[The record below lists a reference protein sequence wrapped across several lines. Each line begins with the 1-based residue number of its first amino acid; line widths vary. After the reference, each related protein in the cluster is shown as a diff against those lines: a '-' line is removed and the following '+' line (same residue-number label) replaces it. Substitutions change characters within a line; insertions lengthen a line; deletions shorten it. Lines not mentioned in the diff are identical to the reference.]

1 MNIFLLIG
9 IPYLSVI
16 LLIIGS
22 YYKYRSL
29 KNNSKF
35 SVENIEIFKE
45 IPLFHAGLGIII
57 LAHIIGFLVPSSVLA
72 WNGQHMR
79 LLIIEIG
86 AFGLA
91 LASLLSLIVFAVRQ
105 IKSSNNLSQP
115 VSKVFMNVTVFA
127 LLIIIIIS
135 GLWIAN
141 LYRWGS
147 SWYAGVMTPYLR
159 SFFKFSPDISAVQYM
174 PIFVKIHIIFAFL
187 IIGLF
192 PFTSLFS
199 YVINSINYLSIKKQ
213 IDYFSASGLLGAG
226 IISVLLALYFGSS
239 YEEKKADHKINLMTA
254 DNKIIIFENKE
265 QKVAMNSADSTSQKR
280 DSIAVTG
287 KKGD

>member
-1 MNIFLLIG
+1 M
-9 IPYLSVI
+9 
-16 LLIIGS
+16 
-22 YYKYRSL
+22 
-29 KNNSKF
+29 
-35 SVENIEIFKE
+35 
-45 IPLFHAGLGIII
+45 
-57 LAHIIGFLVPSSVLA
+57 
-72 WNGQHMR
+72 
-79 LLIIEIG
+79 
-86 AFGLA
+86 
-91 LASLLSLIVFAVRQ
+91 LSLIVFAVRQ

-141 LYRWGS
+141 FYRWGS